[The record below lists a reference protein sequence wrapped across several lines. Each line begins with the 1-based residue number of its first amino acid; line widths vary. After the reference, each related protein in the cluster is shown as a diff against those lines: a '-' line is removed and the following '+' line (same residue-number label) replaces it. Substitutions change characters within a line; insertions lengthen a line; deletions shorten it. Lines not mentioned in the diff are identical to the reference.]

1 MSNLQTGQS
10 SQVATLPA
18 SYDVAILGCGVVGL
32 VAALVLASSGFKVAL
47 VGARPPQFQ
56 PDSGQ
61 RFDPRVF
68 ALSHR
73 SQRVLDKLRVWD
85 NIPSEKVQAVTE
97 MQVWGDSEG
106 DAQGHLR
113 FNACD
118 TGVDCLTW
126 IIEQSC
132 LFDVLFA
139 AMRYQPGIDW
149 FDSRVEGLSREK
161 EAWAVVT
168 NLQTM
173 RVPLIIA
180 ADGAQSQTRK
190 QAGLDFTIDDY
201 SAEGVVTTFEIEK
214 PHHGAARQ
222 WFVGDSVLAMLP
234 LPGPH
239 VSMVWSMPLS
249 QSQAFVQL
257 DASSMV
263 EKVKAL
269 SGSAVDALYG
279 NLVPVGKTYAFPLK
293 HGVAPVWFDNGV
305 VLMGDAAHVIH
316 PLAGQGL
323 NLGLEDAAEL
333 ANLLVSRKRLLAVQR
348 LGLAD
353 EQLWRAWE
361 RRRKAACKPVHFL
374 TDGMHTLFKID
385 LPGVAWV
392 RNKGMLVVNQL
403 PMLKRWLSQQAMR

>member
-1 MSNLQTGQS
+1 MSNTSIS
-10 SQVATLPA
+10 SNPNESAH
-18 SYDVAILGCGVVGL
+18 DVAVIGCGVVGL
-32 VAALVLASSGFKVAL
+32 VAALVLASSGFKVL
-47 VGARPPQFQ
+47 VVGARPPQFQ
-56 PDSGQ
+56 PDASQ

-73 SQRVLDKLRVWD
+73 SQRVLDRLRVWD
-85 NIPSEKVQAVTE
+85 NIPSEKVQAVSE
-97 MQVWGDSEG
+97 MQVWGDSVG
-106 DAQGHLR
+106 DAQGYLR
-113 FNACD
+113 FNASD
-118 TGVDCLTW
+118 TGVDYLTW

-149 FDSRVEGLSREK
+149 LDARVEGLSREK
-161 EAWAVVT
+161 EGWAVVT
-168 NLQTM
+168 NLKTV
-173 RVPLIIA
+173 RVPLLIA

-190 QAGLDFTIDDY
+190 QAGLDFSIDDY
-201 SAEGVVTTFEIEK
+201 SAEGVVTTFAIEK
-214 PHHGAARQ
+214 PHHGTARQ
-222 WFVGDSVLAMLP
+222 WFSGDSILAMLP

-249 QSQAFVQL
+249 QSQALMQANPVE
-257 DASSMV
+257 MV
-263 EKVKAL
+263 EKVKAF
-269 SGSAVDALYG
+269 SGAAVHSFYG
-279 NLVPVGKTYAFPLK
+279 DLVPVGKTYAFTLK

-333 ANLLVSRKRLLAVQR
+333 ANLLTSRKRLLAVQR

-353 EQLWRAWE
+353 EQLWQAWE
-361 RRRKAACKPVHFL
+361 RRRKAACTPVHFL
-374 TDGMHTLFKID
+374 TDGLHTLFRLD
-385 LPGVAWV
+385 LPGAAWA
-392 RNKGMLVVNQL
+392 RNKGMRLVNQL

>member
-1 MSNLQTGQS
+1 MSNPTVSTQTQNS
-10 SQVATLPA
+10 AH
-18 SYDVAILGCGVVGL
+18 DVAIIGCGVVGL
-32 VAALVLASSGFKVAL
+32 VAALVLASSGFKVL
-47 VGARPPQFQ
+47 VVGARPPQFQ
-56 PDSGQ
+56 PDVNQ

-85 NIPSEKVQAVTE
+85 NIPSEKVQPVSE
-97 MQVWGDSEG
+97 MQVWGDSVG

-113 FNACD
+113 FNASD
-118 TGVDCLTW
+118 MGVDYLTW

-149 FDSRVEGLSREK
+149 LDARVEGLSREK
-161 EAWAVVT
+161 TGWAVVT
-168 NLQTM
+168 NLKTV
-173 RVPLIIA
+173 RVPLLIA

-190 QAGLDFTIDDY
+190 QAGLDFSIDDY
-201 SAEGVVTTFEIEK
+201 SAEGVVTTFAIEK

-222 WFVGDSVLAMLP
+222 WFDGDSILAMLP

-249 QSQAFVQL
+249 KSQALMQADPSV
-257 DASSMV
+257 MV

-269 SGSAVDALYG
+269 SGGAVQEWYG
-279 NLVPVGKTYAFPLK
+279 DLVPVGKTHAFPLK

-333 ANLLVSRKRLLAVQR
+333 ANLLSSRKRLLAVQR

-353 EQLWRAWE
+353 EQLWQAWE
-361 RRRKAACKPVHFL
+361 RRRKAACTPVHFL
-374 TDGMHTLFKID
+374 TDGLHNLFRLD
-385 LPGVAWV
+385 LPGAAWA
-392 RNKGMLVVNQL
+392 RNKGMQLVNQL

>member
-1 MSNLQTGQS
+1 MSNLTTTQN
-10 SQVATLPA
+10 SQAVNYDAT
-18 SYDVAILGCGVVGL
+18 IIGCGVVGL
-32 VAALVLASSGFKVAL
+32 VAALVLASSGFRVL
-47 VGARPPQFQ
+47 VVGARPAQFQ
-56 PDSGQ
+56 PDASQ

-73 SQRVLDKLRVWD
+73 SQRVLDRLRVWD

-97 MQVWGDSEG
+97 MQVWGDSSG

-113 FNACD
+113 FNASD
-118 TGVDCLTW
+118 TGVDFLTW

-149 FDSRVEGLSREK
+149 LDARVEGLSREK
-161 EAWAVVT
+161 EGWAVVT
-168 NLQTM
+168 NLKTV
-173 RVPLIIA
+173 RVPLLIA

-201 SAEGVVTTFEIEK
+201 SAEGVVTTFAIEK
-214 PHHGAARQ
+214 PHHGTARQ
-222 WFVGDSVLAMLP
+222 WFSGDSVLAMLP

-257 DASSMV
+257 SPSAMV

-269 SGSAVDALYG
+269 SGSAVHELYG
-279 NLVPVGKTYAFPLK
+279 DLVPVGKTNAFPLK

-333 ANLLVSRKRLLAVQR
+333 ANLLTSRKRLLAVQR

-361 RRRKAACKPVHFL
+361 RRRKAACTPVHFL
-374 TDGMHTLFKID
+374 TDGLHTLFRLD
-385 LPGVAWV
+385 LPGAAWV
-392 RNKGMLVVNQL
+392 RNKGMQIVNQL

>member
-1 MSNLQTGQS
+1 MNNLQPTPN
-10 SQVATLPA
+10 TPA
-18 SYDVAILGCGVVGL
+18 AGHDVAIIGCGVVGL
-32 VAALVLASSGFKVAL
+32 VAALVLASSGFKVL
-47 VGARPPQFQ
+47 VVGARPPQFQ
-56 PDSGQ
+56 PDSNQ

-73 SQRVLDKLRVWD
+73 SQRVLDRLRVWD
-85 NIPSEKVQAVTE
+85 NIPSEKVQPVTE
-97 MQVWGDSEG
+97 MQVWGASSG

-113 FNACD
+113 FNASD
-118 TGVDCLTW
+118 TGVDYLTW

-149 FDSRVEGLSREK
+149 LDARVEGLSREK
-161 EAWAVVT
+161 EGWAVVT
-168 NLQTM
+168 NLKTV
-173 RVPLIIA
+173 RVPLLIA

-190 QAGLDFTIDDY
+190 QAGLDFSIDDY
-201 SAEGVVTTFEIEK
+201 SAEGVVTTFAIEK
-214 PHHGAARQ
+214 PHHGTARQ
-222 WFVGDSVLAMLP
+222 WFAGESVLAMLP

-249 QSQAFVQL
+249 QSQGLMQ
-257 DASSMV
+257 ASGDELVS
-263 EKVKAL
+263 KVKAL
-269 SGSAVDALYG
+269 SDGAVQEMYG
-279 NLVPVGKTYAFPLK
+279 DLVPVGKTYAFPLK

-333 ANLLVSRKRLLAVQR
+333 ANLLTSRKRLLAVQR

-353 EQLWRAWE
+353 EQLWQAWE
-361 RRRKAACKPVHFL
+361 RRRKAACTPVHFL
-374 TDGMHTLFKID
+374 TDGLHNLFRLD
-385 LPGVAWV
+385 VPGAAWV
-392 RNKGMLVVNQL
+392 RNKGMQVVNQL